1 MHMSEQTASQQRRA
15 DLGKSQDQVAAMFDD
30 VSSRYD
36 VMNALLSGGMNF
48 VWLKALTNALAP
60 KPSDRILDLA
70 AGTGASSAEIARSG
84 ARVVACDLSAGMIEV
99 GRNRHPDIEFVQGDA
114 MDLPF
119 EDQSFDAVTISYGLR
134 NVPDPKRALEEMA
147 RVVRPGGRLVVCEFS
162 TPTSAPLRAGYSL
175 HLQYVMPLVAR
186 LASSDDVAYDYLA
199 ESIREW
205 PDAPEVAHLIA
216 EAGWSEV
223 QYRYLTG
230 GIVALHRAVKH

>member
-1 MHMSEQTASQQRRA
+1 MSEQTASQQRRA
-15 DLGKSQDQVAAMFDD
+15 DLDKSQDQVAAMFDD

-99 GRNRHPDIEFVQGDA
+99 GRNRHPDIEFIQGDA

-119 EDQSFDAVTISYGLR
+119 EDQSFDAVTIPTGCEMFQIPSVR
-134 NVPDPKRALEEMA
+134 WRKWLELCA
-147 RVVRPGGRLVVCEFS
+147 PVGDWLSANFRPR
-162 TPTSAPLRAGYSL
+162 PL
-175 HLQYVMPLVAR
+175 HLCVR
-186 LASSDDVAYDYLA
+186 GIRCTSSM
-199 ESIREW
+199 
-205 PDAPEVAHLIA
+205 
-216 EAGWSEV
+216 
-223 QYRYLTG
+223 
-230 GIVALHRAVKH
+230 